1 LESRFAVTVTL
12 AGSQALAFE
21 AFVDAGAGVE
31 VEPDVDVWLPLG
43 VGVGLPPGLDTM
55 STIMTMTARRPNSTT
70 SRLRQY
76 TRGDCG
82 PTGLRNVDMS
92 QG

>member
-1 LESRFAVTVTL
+1 
-12 AGSQALAFE
+12 
-21 AFVDAGAGVE
+21 VD
-31 VEPDVDVWLPLG
+31 PDVGVDVAPGFADWLPLG
-43 VGVGLPPGLDTM
+43 VGFGLPDPGLDTM
-55 STIMTMTARRPNSTT
+55 STTMTMTARRPSSTT